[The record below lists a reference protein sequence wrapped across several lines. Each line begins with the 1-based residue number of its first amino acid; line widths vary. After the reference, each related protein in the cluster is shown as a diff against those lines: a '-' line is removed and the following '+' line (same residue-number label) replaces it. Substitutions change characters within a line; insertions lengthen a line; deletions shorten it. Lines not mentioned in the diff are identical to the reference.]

1 MKMRI
6 NNSSYILIILLLF
19 IIPLSSCSSQ
29 KEKDKNRMQDMYGEN
44 KEIIGD
50 YDKDLSVKCHNG
62 IFVGL
67 KNNDVISFKGIPY
80 AKPPIGSLRWK
91 NPILADDND
100 KVYQAYYFGK
110 SPIQTEWPSELGS
123 YYPQSENCLTLNIWI
138 NKSNTSKNK
147 TVIVFI
153 HGGSYGWGGASD
165 PLYDG
170 YNLIKEY
177 SDIILVTIEYRI
189 GLFGFVDFSSVS
201 GGEEY
206 RSSGNLG
213 LLDQICALK
222 WVQKN
227 IENFDGNPEKVTV
240 LGESSGAGSVSL
252 LPLIDG
258 TEGLFKRIIAE
269 SGSINLS
276 FSKDETKLFTEKLL
290 EETEKNNMNELTAI
304 DENKY
309 KEINEELNDYNNFP
323 KRDEFILPVDLYKEY
338 ELGKGKDID
347 MLLGSNKDEVRY
359 WINEMDYY
367 SILSGKFIYEHGFPI
382 LFENNLKRLN
392 DEERKNVDEFM
403 DRLDDKKI
411 WKITEFYNELLFRIP
426 MNKQAELHSNA
437 GGNTYV
443 YHWKYPGEDETIG
456 ACHAIELS
464 YVFNNL
470 QEKIYTGNKIN
481 PELAKE
487 VQEMWINFA
496 KYGDPSTSKHKWEQ
510 YNSQTRKTMILDE
523 KIYMEEDYK
532 KEQRLLIEPLLKYYF
547 NGCYSNLSL
556 NVPQF
561 YKILAQLISV
571 LIIIIA
577 IIVVIIVLIVKKI
590 KKNKAKQKK
599 ENDENDENDDNNEN
613 DENND
618 DNKNKNKELMEKH
631 EMDEIV

>member
-1 MKMRI
+1 
-6 NNSSYILIILLLF
+6 
-19 IIPLSSCSSQ
+19 
-29 KEKDKNRMQDMYGEN
+29 MQDMYGEN

-50 YDKDLSVKCHNG
+50 YDKDLAVKCHNG

-80 AKPPIGSLRWK
+80 AKPPIGNLRWK

-227 IENFDGNPEKVTV
+227 IDNFDGSPEKVTV

-290 EETEKNNMNELTAI
+290 EETEKNNMNELTSI

-338 ELGKGKDID
+338 ESGKGKDID

-382 LFENNLKRLN
+382 LFENNLKRLT
-392 DEERKNVDEFM
+392 DEE
-403 DRLDDKKI
+403 
-411 WKITEFYNELLFRIP
+411 
-426 MNKQAELHSNA
+426 
-437 GGNTYV
+437 
-443 YHWKYPGEDETIG
+443 
-456 ACHAIELS
+456 
-464 YVFNNL
+464 
-470 QEKIYTGNKIN
+470 
-481 PELAKE
+481 
-487 VQEMWINFA
+487 
-496 KYGDPSTSKHKWEQ
+496 
-510 YNSQTRKTMILDE
+510 
-523 KIYMEEDYK
+523 
-532 KEQRLLIEPLLKYYF
+532 
-547 NGCYSNLSL
+547 
-556 NVPQF
+556 
-561 YKILAQLISV
+561 
-571 LIIIIA
+571 
-577 IIVVIIVLIVKKI
+577 
-590 KKNKAKQKK
+590 KNKC
-599 ENDENDENDDNNEN
+599 
-613 DENND
+613 
-618 DNKNKNKELMEKH
+618 
-631 EMDEIV
+631 